1 MLRNSAEDPYRLKT
15 RTTSY
20 GLDQHSGNNT
30 LFVSGKF
37 PALIDS
43 VDAAQNANEK
53 LTDPG

>member
-43 VDAAQNANEK
+43 ADAAQNANEK